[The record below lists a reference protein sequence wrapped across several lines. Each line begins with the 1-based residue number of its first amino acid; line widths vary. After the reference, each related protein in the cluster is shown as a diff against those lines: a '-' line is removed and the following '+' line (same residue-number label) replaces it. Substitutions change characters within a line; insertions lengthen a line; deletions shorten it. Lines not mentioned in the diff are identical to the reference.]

1 LEEDMLS
8 HEANESMTR
17 VGRGTPAG
25 ELLRRYWQ
33 PIAAEAELTDDN
45 PKLRIRALGEDLV
58 LFRDGS
64 GRLGLVEEQC
74 CHRSASLF
82 YGFVED
88 DGIRCPY
95 HGWKYDCTGACI
107 EQPFEPKDS
116 TLKDR
121 VRQRAYPVETLG
133 GMVWAYMG
141 PAPAPLLPRW
151 GQLLRED
158 GVRGIYVQPVLE
170 CNWLQV
176 MENSVDPCHTYY
188 LHAHT
193 LTLKGKGNYGAYY
206 YRPIEKMHFEIV
218 EEPNWVGVR
227 KQRVYGG
234 DKAEEEEGHPVIF
247 PNYLLS
253 PQREHI
259 VMHMRLPVDD
269 THTKIFR
276 YQFTPTVDG
285 SRVVQPDLVPV
296 AYMPPIKDEDGVY
309 HMDNFASHDGM
320 AWETQGPI
328 TDRARENLGTTDA
341 GIALYRR
348 LLRDQIKRVQD
359 GKDPLGLI
367 RDPALNDYIDIPV
380 STGQARVA
388 RESGRVSA

>member
-1 LEEDMLS
+1 MLS
-8 HEANESMTR
+8 HEVNESMTR

-33 PIAAEAELTDDN
+33 PIAAEAELTAEN

-64 GRLGLVEEQC
+64 GRIGLVEEQC

-82 YGFVED
+82 YGFIED
-88 DGIRCPY
+88 DGLRCPY
-95 HGWKYDCTGACI
+95 HGWKFDCAGACI
-107 EQPFEPKDS
+107 ETPFEPKEGN
-116 TLKDR
+116 LKDH
-121 VRQRAYPVETLG
+121 VKQQAYPVELLG
-133 GMVWAYMG
+133 GMIWAYMG

-151 GQLLRED
+151 AQLLRTD
-158 GVRGIYVQPVLE
+158 GVRAIGVQPTLE

-176 MENSVDPCHTYY
+176 MENSCDPCHTYY

-193 LTLKGKGNYGAYY
+193 LVLKGKGSYGTYY

-218 EEPNWVGVR
+218 EEPNWIGVR
-227 KQRVYGG
+227 KQRIYGG
-234 DKAEEEEGHPVIF
+234 EEAEEEDGHPVIF

-276 YQFTPTVDG
+276 YQFTPTEDG
-285 SRVVQPDLVPV
+285 SGVEQPDLVPV
-296 AYMPPIKDEDGVY
+296 SYMDPIKDENGVY
-309 HMDNFASHDGM
+309 HMNNFASHDGM

-328 TDRARENLGTTDA
+328 TDRSRENLGVTDA

-348 LLRDQIKRVQD
+348 LLRDQIKRVED
-359 GKDPLGLI
+359 GKDPIGLI
-367 RDPALNDYIDIPV
+367 RDPKLNEYIDIHV
-380 STGQARVA
+380 SSGQARVA
-388 RESGRVSA
+388 REKKAVS